1 MPRRGRG
8 ITGLPVC
15 VTVLAALAICA
26 LAGCSQKESFSP
38 DIYGGLAPDSLLDSI
53 DRAASTET
61 SASLGAAADSLWA
74 SRQMVVA
81 NWRGRRAM
89 SFLRFTA
96 LPESTVEITRASLFL
111 YARRIQS
118 DGGTY
123 QFGIYTLA
131 TALNETTLT
140 WTARPDLQE
149 RVAVFSLGSGNP
161 DAMIED
167 SVIVDL
173 TSLVSGWVSAQDS
186 NFGLAIKLED
196 EIGSRIIAE
205 FATAQD
211 PTTRDRIADSDTT
224 DFQVWP
230 HLKIDY
236 IEDSD
241 TSYVEALSTQDVF
254 APALDEPL
262 PDNLLAC
269 GNGFPS
275 RAFVGFD
282 LEDIPREASV
292 VRAEINLTVDLVS
305 SSFDEITVGCYG
317 LVAPS
322 AGFKT
327 AHGSTYIDSET
338 LADSTVK
345 SDPGFAFDV
354 TVAVQALVS
363 RQVDNYGFVFESL
376 GEDTDLDYAV
386 FQSAMGGRPD
396 LAPRL
401 KVYYTLPPAPRY
413 EKD

>member
-1 MPRRGRG
+1 MPRQ
-8 ITGLPVC
+8 ILLA
-15 VTVLAALAICA
+15 VLAALAVCA

-38 DIYGGLAPDSLLDSI
+38 DIYGDLAPDSLFDSI
-53 DRAASTET
+53 DTAASTEA
-61 SASLGAAADSLWA
+61 SAGLGAAADSLWA
-74 SRQMVVA
+74 SRQMVVS

-89 SFLRFTA
+89 SFVRFSA

-118 DGGTY
+118 DGAAY

-140 WTARPDLQE
+140 WTARPDLE
-149 RVAVFSLGSGNP
+149 DRVAVFSLGSSGP
-161 DAMIED
+161 DAMAED

-196 EIGSRIIAE
+196 EGGSRVIAE

-211 PTTRDRIADSDTT
+211 PTTRDRVADSDTT

-241 TSYVEALSTQDVF
+241 TSYIEALATQDVF
-254 APALDEPL
+254 AASLDEPL
-262 PDNLLAC
+262 PDTLLAC
-269 GNGFPS
+269 GNGFPT
-275 RAFVGFD
+275 RAFVAFD
-282 LEDIPREASV
+282 LADVPREASV
-292 VRAEINLTVDLVS
+292 ARAEIKLNVDLAS
-305 SSFDEITVGCYG
+305 SSFDEITVACYG
-317 LVAPS
+317 LVSPIG
-322 AGFKT
+322 GFKT
-327 AHGSTYIDSET
+327 AHGSTYIDSEVM
-338 LADSTVK
+338 ADSSVQ
-345 SDPGFAFDV
+345 SDQAFSFDV
-354 TVAVQALVS
+354 TVPVQALVS
-363 RQVDNYGFVFESL
+363 KQVENYGFVFESL
-376 GEDTDLDYAV
+376 GEDADLDFVV

-401 KVYYTLPPAPRY
+401 EVYYTLPPPPRY